1 MLIIRPNQF
10 DQYLQHDPERF
21 IDHLLNFI
29 TETMPDEIR
38 GIPPHLVREQ
48 IRVAIARARKYGLT
62 KDEQVMGFVS
72 VMFEIA
78 PNFDEE
84 PVLQRI
90 LTNTRLSPSERW
102 EALFADTPELNA
114 AWERAAHPKFYD
126 ANAWI
131 DSGNNGQTG
140 N

>member
-1 MLIIRPNQF
+1 MMNIRPNQF
-10 DQYLQHDPERF
+10 EAFLQANPESF
-21 IDHLLNFI
+21 INQILQFV

-38 GIPPHLVREQ
+38 GIPEYLVKDQ
-48 IRVAIARARKYGLT
+48 IRVAIARAKKYGLIS
-62 KDEQVMGFVS
+62 DQQVMGFVS

-84 PVLQRI
+84 PILNKT
-90 LTNTRLSPSERW
+90 LTNSRLNPAERW

-131 DSGNNGQTG
+131 GSDDNQQEQ
-140 N
+140 